1 MTDPVETNA
10 SLGAIGTILGFL
22 AVALLVSANAFFVA
36 AEFGLIAVD
45 RSRIDEEAERGSRS
59 ASRVQN
65 LVENLSYHLSGAQL
79 GITAS
84 TLILGFIA
92 KPTLASQVERVL
104 GGVISGT
111 AISGI
116 SVVIAVALATV
127 FQMVVGELVPKTIA
141 IDRPFELSLFLGPA
155 VVLWGTIAKPII
167 LGFDAAANAIV
178 RRLGMEPAEELE
190 HVRSLD
196 EIGRLIVTSGEEGIL
211 DQEDVALLTRSIRLS
226 EKTAADAL
234 IPRIEVMALDRN
246 ANGVDL
252 VDLATT
258 SGRSRFP
265 VYGDDAD
272 DVIGV
277 VHIKAIHAVPRD
289 QRETTPVTSL
299 MSEPV
304 FIPESVD
311 LDVLLQGVRE
321 SRNHLVVV
329 VDEHGGTAGIIT
341 LEDIL
346 EEIVGEIDD
355 EYDTPPATLTTVE
368 GQGSFLIP
376 GALHHDEVVA
386 VCRFEMPEGEYETLA
401 GFVLDELGRI
411 PSPGARFSYGG
422 WRFEVVAM
430 ERLRVASV
438 RLVAP
443 SETEV
448 SNA

>member
-1 MTDPVETNA
+1 M
-10 SLGAIGTILGFL
+10 
-22 AVALLVSANAFFVA
+22 A

-59 ASRVQN
+59 ATRVQK
-65 LVENLSYHLSGAQL
+65 LVGNLSYHLSGAQL
-79 GITAS
+79 GITGS

-92 KPTLASQVERVL
+92 KPTLASQIERVL
-104 GGVISGT
+104 GGVMSGA
-111 AISGI
+111 AISGLA
-116 SVVIAVALATV
+116 VVLAVALATV

-141 IDRPFELSLFLGPA
+141 IDRPFDVSILLGPA
-155 VVLWGTIAKPII
+155 IVAWGTLAKPII

-196 EIGRLIVTSGEEGIL
+196 EIGRLIVNSGEEGIL

-226 EKTAADAL
+226 DKTAAEAL
-234 IPRIEVMALDRN
+234 IPRVEVMALDRH
-246 ANGVDL
+246 ATGVDL
-252 VDLATT
+252 VDLATR

-272 DVIGV
+272 DVLGV
-277 VHIKAIHAVPRD
+277 VHIKAIHGVARGA
-289 QRETTPVTSL
+289 RATTPVTDL

-355 EYDTPPATLTTVE
+355 EYDSPPTTLTTVE
-368 GQGSFLIP
+368 GEGTYLVS
-376 GALHHDEVVA
+376 GALHHDEVLDA
-386 VCRFEMPEGEYETLA
+386 CGFEMPEGEYETLA
-401 GFVLDELGRI
+401 GFVLHELGRI
-411 PSPGARFSYGG
+411 PSPGARFTCEE

-430 ERLRVASV
+430 DRLRVASI

-443 SETEV
+443 PPQMERTK
-448 SNA
+448 